1 MNKILL
7 ILTLVTTSSYG
18 ALIPAPINSGEVKIT
33 YPCFVLDKLV
43 KENEESQ
50 KIIFYEK
57 EGNRLSELGLNYRY
71 RVNSSLEEDTTLK
84 FRPQDNQKLLVQD
97 QIYAALSMSNHGEL
111 KCEADVIY
119 DTSKPKFVSTC
130 SFKSQGK
137 DLTLEHGEF
146 LKMVEVKAPELT
158 RLREV
163 VVKATKW
170 KLITDESIF
179 KKRPTIEVWRFRNEC
194 ILEVS
199 AKFEGMENALP
210 SLKALKSLIKYAP
223 SPVQGNKT
231 SRVLQDSP
239 RFYK

>member
-1 MNKILL
+1 VKKIFL
-7 ILTLVTTSSYG
+7 ILVLLTTSSYG
-18 ALIPAPINSGEVKIT
+18 ALIPAPINSGEVKIS
-33 YPCFVLDKLV
+33 YPCFVLPKLM

-57 EGNRLSELGLNYRY
+57 EGNALSELGLNYRY
-71 RVNSSLEEDTTLK
+71 RVDSSQEEDITFK
-84 FRPQDNQKLLVQD
+84 FRPKDDQKLLVQD
-97 QIYAALSMSNHGEL
+97 QIYSELSMSNHGEL

-119 DTSKPKFVSTC
+119 DTGKPKFVSTC
-130 SFKSQGK
+130 SFKSSGK
-137 DLTLEHGEF
+137 DITPLHGEF

-170 KLITDESIF
+170 KLITDESFF

-231 SRVLQDSP
+231 SRVLQTRS
-239 RFYK
+239 R